1 MKINICYKK
10 KKLSSI
16 VLFIFFILISTFAL
30 FPLFAIILGSFKPSQ
45 EILRFG
51 LNLKIQSDVLT
62 LKNYSFILSGGSDY
76 FTWYK
81 NSIIITIF
89 STLFSLL
96 FSSMVGYGL
105 AVYDFKFKNLIFG
118 MVLVIM
124 MIPLE
129 IIMLPLYKLT
139 ISLGL
144 MNTLLGAFL
153 PFVVAPISVF
163 FFRQYA
169 SGLPKDLLDAA
180 RIDGC
185 TEIGIFFRIMVPLMK
200 PAFASMAIL
209 QALSSWNNFLWPLV
223 VLRTNDKLT
232 LPIGLSTLLTPYGN
246 NYDVLIA
253 GSVLAIIPVLVLY
266 ILFQRY
272 FIEGM
277 TAGGVKG

>member
-1 MKINICYKK
+1 MEINTRYKR
-10 KKLSSI
+10 KLASI
-16 VLFIFFILISTFAL
+16 ILFIFFILISLFAL

-51 LNLKIQSDVLT
+51 LNLKIQPEVLT
-62 LKNYSFILSGGSDY
+62 LKNYSFISSGGSDY

-81 NSIIITIF
+81 NSIIITVF

-118 MVLVIM
+118 MVLVVM

-153 PFVVAPISVF
+153 PFVVAPIPVF

-169 SGLPKDLLDAA
+169 SGLPKELIDAA

-185 TEIGIFFRIMVPLMK
+185 TEIGIFFRIMAPLMK

-209 QALSSWNNFLWPLV
+209 QALSSWNNFLWPLI

-253 GSVLAIIPVLVLY
+253 GSVLAIIPVLILY
-266 ILFQRY
+266 IFFQRY

>member
-1 MKINICYKK
+1 MNETKRKYTP
-10 KKLSSI
+10 SSTI
-16 VLFIFFILISTFAL
+16 LLILFSIISVFAL
-30 FPLFAIILGSFKPSQ
+30 FPLIAIALGSLKPST

-51 LNLKIQSDVLT
+51 LNLKIQPELLS
-62 LKNYSFILSGGSDY
+62 LKNYSFIFSGGTDY

-81 NSIIITIF
+81 NSIFITVI
-89 STLFSLL
+89 STALCLL
-96 FSSMVGYGL
+96 LTSMVGYGL

-118 MVLVIM
+118 LVLIVM
-124 MIPLE
+124 MIPVE

-139 ISLGL
+139 MNLGL
-144 MNTLLGAFL
+144 MDTLLGAFL
-153 PFVVAPISVF
+153 PFVVAPIPIF

-180 RIDGC
+180 RVDGC
-185 TEIGIFFRIMVPLMK
+185 TELGIYFRIMMPLMA
-200 PAFASMAIL
+200 PAFSSMAIL
-209 QALSSWNNFLWPLV
+209 QALHSWNNFLWPLI
-223 VLRTNDKLT
+223 VLRSSEKLT

-253 GSVLAIIPVLVLY
+253 GSVMAIFPILLLY
-266 ILFQRY
+266 IFFQRY